1 MLKLMDEAKRLS
13 PGYLYPIIKLVHE
26 TLLKI
31 NELFILNAKS
41 LGLDNRTFLKA
52 TGSSQERTLTLTPEL
67 YQIL

>member
-1 MLKLMDEAKRLS
+1 MDEAKRLS

-41 LGLDNRTFLKA
+41 LGPDNRTFLKA